1 MTMAGTF
8 VLPLRVYYE
17 DTDAVGVV
25 YYANYLKFA
34 ERARTEMVRTLG
46 VEQEAL
52 RQNHGI
58 VFVVRSCAIDF
69 LRPARLDDLLVVETR
84 VCRVSGARVD
94 LQQEIRRIA
103 DPSALTNG
111 ELLVNL
117 SVRLASLNRTGRPVR
132 LAGGVLQ
139 AFLRGMD
146 SSVPA
151 SL

>member
-111 ELLVNL
+111 ELLVTL

-132 LAGGVLQ
+132 LSGEVLQ